1 MDENG
6 HVFTLRVEVVLT
18 DSRKLDPQEHEMKF
32 NSIYIT

>member
-18 DSRKLDPQEHEMKF
+18 NSRKLDPQEQEIQF